1 MKNATEFAKKF
12 KKFKKSLP
20 DASVEMNEHGVIGE
34 VVYAHLLW
42 NATSKQ
48 ASQAYKRLMAA
59 TVDMN
64 DLRVHH
70 LYEIIDLIGE
80 SYPQVYDRTKRLKT
94 VLDAIYKREHGMHV
108 ASLEG
113 AGKRDIRDYFE
124 SLKGISPFVCNR
136 IIAICFEVAAMPV
149 DDRTLAVM
157 ISNDLIHE
165 SADVADAS
173 SWLTRQVKAGEIGEI
188 HVRLHTWVELQPIP
202 KPPKK
207 VTRKVRKKTFVKVVA
222 KAVVES
228 DETLIVEE
236 AAPKKSVTKKK
247 VTKKKVTKTKTPKK
261 KVTKKKTS
269 KKKVTKKKTSKKQKT
284 TTKKVV
290 KKTPLTKKKA
300 AKKKVAN
307 KPSSKKK
314 VAKKKDAKKK

>member
-12 KKFKKSLP
+12 KKFTKSLP

-314 VAKKKDAKKK
+314 VAKKKVAKKK

>member
-1 MKNATEFAKKF
+1 VKNATEFAKKF

-20 DASVEMNEHGVIGE
+20 DASVEMTEHGVIGE

-314 VAKKKDAKKK
+314 VAKKKVAKKK

>member
-1 MKNATEFAKKF
+1 
-12 KKFKKSLP
+12 
-20 DASVEMNEHGVIGE
+20 
-34 VVYAHLLW
+34 
-42 NATSKQ
+42 
-48 ASQAYKRLMAA
+48 
-59 TVDMN
+59 
-64 DLRVHH
+64 
-70 LYEIIDLIGE
+70 
-80 SYPQVYDRTKRLKT
+80 
-94 VLDAIYKREHGMHV
+94 MHV

-207 VTRKVRKKTFVKVVA
+207 VTRKIRKKTFVKVVA

-228 DETLIVEE
+228 DETSIVEE
-236 AAPKKSVTKKK
+236 VAPKKPVKKKTVTKKK
-247 VTKKKVTKTKTPKK
+247 VAKKKVTKTKTPKK

-269 KKKVTKKKTSKKQKT
+269 KKQKT
-284 TTKKVV
+284 TTKKVIK
-290 KKTPLTKKKA
+290 KKTPTKKKS

-314 VAKKKDAKKK
+314 VAKKKAAKKK

>member
-20 DASVEMNEHGVIGE
+20 DASVKMTEHGVIGE

-70 LYEIIDLIGE
+70 LYETIDLIGE

-207 VTRKVRKKTFVKVVA
+207 VTRKIRKKTFVKVVA

-236 AAPKKSVTKKK
+236 VAPKKPVKKKTVTKKK
-247 VTKKKVTKTKTPKK
+247 VAKTKTP
-261 KVTKKKTS
+261 

-290 KKTPLTKKKA
+290 KKTPPTKKKA
-300 AKKKVAN
+300 TKKKVAN

-314 VAKKKDAKKK
+314 VAKKKVAKKKAAKKK